1 MPTQTQPIAQAT
13 TAPGPDNSEIATSVD
28 ASGTRTETRTFRDN
42 PRVQKVV
49 VTTPRNGAR
58 TVKVTSRSGE
68 ERVVDT
74 TENVL
79 EATGE
84 KVADAAGFVAEKGKD
99 VGSEVG
105 TKQKTSMIR
114 QSRPA
119 KT

>member
-1 MPTQTQPIAQAT
+1 MTKKIYLFTIPLIAALGIGCSTTANDTANANANAAIAQAT

-84 KVADAAGFVAEKGKD
+84 MTYGG
-99 VGSEVG
+99 
-105 TKQKTSMIR
+105 M
-114 QSRPA
+114 
-119 KT
+119 